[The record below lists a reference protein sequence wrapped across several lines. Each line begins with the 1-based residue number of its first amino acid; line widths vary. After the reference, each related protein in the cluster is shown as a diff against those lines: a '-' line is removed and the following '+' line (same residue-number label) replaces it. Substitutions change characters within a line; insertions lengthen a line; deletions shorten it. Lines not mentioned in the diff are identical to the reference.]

1 MGDINP
7 LAVAVAA
14 LATFVIGGPWYSNRV
29 FGERWR
35 LAMGGSN
42 QPGHPARVFGL
53 SYLFSVVS
61 AALLAAHLG
70 PGAGAVAGL
79 KTGALVGAC
88 FVAAS
93 FGVNYLF
100 ANRSFAA
107 LAIDGGFHIVQFTAF
122 GLILGLWP

>member
-1 MGDINP
+1 VSTINP

-14 LATFVIGGPWYSNRV
+14 LATFVVGGPWYSPKV

-35 LAMGGSN
+35 RAMGAMN
-42 QPGHPARVFGL
+42 APGHPAKVFGL
-53 SYLFSVVS
+53 AYVFSLIS
-61 AALLAAHLG
+61 AALLAAYLG
-70 PGAGAVAGL
+70 PGVGALAGA
-79 KTGALVGAC
+79 KCGALVGAC

-100 ANRSFAA
+100 ANRSFTV
-107 LAIDGGFHIVQFTAF
+107 LAIDGGYHIVQFTAF

>member
-1 MGDINP
+1 VSTINP

-14 LATFVIGGPWYSNRV
+14 LATFVVGGPWYSPKV

-35 LAMGGSN
+35 SAMGGMN
-42 QPGHPARVFGL
+42 QPGHPAKVFGL
-53 SYLFSVVS
+53 AYVFSLVS
-61 AALLAAHLG
+61 CALLATYLG
-70 PGAGAVAGL
+70 PDADALAGA
-79 KTGALVGAC
+79 KCGALIGAC

-100 ANRSFAA
+100 ANRSFTV
-107 LAIDGGFHIVQFTAF
+107 LAIDGGYHIVQFTAF

>member
-1 MGDINP
+1 MTMSIDP

-14 LATFVIGGPWYSNRV
+14 LATFVVGGPWYKV
-29 FGERWR
+29 FDERWR
-35 LAMGGSN
+35 REMGAKN
-42 QPGHPARVFGL
+42 PPGHPAKVFGL
-53 SYLFSVVS
+53 AYVFSLISTGLLS
-61 AALLAAHLG
+61 AYLG
-70 PGAGAVAGL
+70 PDAGALTGA
-79 KTGALVGAC
+79 KCGALVGAC

-100 ANRSFAA
+100 ANRSFTV